1 MKKETTDT
9 LGVVSRSRKKVA
21 IKPKHAKA
29 YRKRHYVLLLA
40 ALSAAFLL
48 FAVAISLHIHIVA
61 GGAESQD
68 FVASTFNKS
77 ASTRQTVISSY
88 GFNFHYDPRRLY
100 ASALDGTTGQLYI
113 GSELATQRPYQTFK
127 LSSSLAPRA
136 TSDPNT
142 VSLDYYTVE
151 TVSSRQSLVSI
162 EQSHLAVSPANAATP
177 TVVSSELVSRNG
189 IDYQKTSWTQSTSGQ
204 LSAQLESHFVS
215 YTAVLNNRPFII
227 KTNNRIGSAGSSA
240 DIDAI
245 VNSITT
251 ATPTASYQAPSPAV
265 ITKLAKNRSLLDR
278 LLFTQASAAS
288 DTMDSQA
295 ISSLYA
301 PAVVKI
307 YNAYCADI
315 SINGALYVTGA
326 CAGTSGSGFFVS
338 SDGYIAT
345 NGHVATANPK
355 DLVIQDAYTAASTGN
370 GKQLVTLAQ
379 AAGLDLDAL
388 RTISD
393 DKLLLDT
400 IFNAVY
406 AMPDSA
412 FTKSHD
418 VQNLLV
424 GLDSKDPD
432 VGKLLSATDARQRY
446 AGSDDIKPAT
456 LVSADYRAFD
466 GITKY
471 HNSDV
476 AIIKLSGGNY
486 PVVKLGSLSEVSQGS
501 ALSILGYPVA
511 ASDNAIVAKDVS
523 EVTLTSG
530 KVSAIKTANGDSR
543 QLIETDTTI
552 GHGNSGGPVFD
563 DAGHVVGI
571 ATYTIDGSG
580 KGNGTFNYVR
590 DIADLQALASASS
603 LHFNTNSPTQL
614 DWQKAVTAFNSAHY
628 SKSLKLFSQVR
639 TLYPQHPTLDSFEAR
654 AQQNISAG
662 KDVKDLPVAW
672 LVAGAAGALLVA
684 GLAIV
689 FIVRHHAKHQ
699 VYKLASGQV
708 GAEPVNLLKHPRGG
722 YHYPVEPLAEPA
734 MSVSAQQLHHR

>member
-1 MKKETTDT
+1 MKKEKTVTK
-9 LGVVSRSRKKVA
+9 RVA

-29 YRKRHYVLLLA
+29 YRKRHYVLLVC
-40 ALSAAFLL
+40 ALGAAFLL
-48 FAVAISLHIHIVA
+48 FAIAISLHIHIVA
-61 GGAESQD
+61 GGAESQE
-68 FVASTFNKS
+68 FLTTTFNKP
-77 ASTRQTVISSY
+77 ASTAQTVLSSY
-88 GFNFHYDPRRLY
+88 GFNFRYDPRRLY
-100 ASALDGTTGQLYI
+100 ASAIDGSTGKLYI
-113 GSELATQRPYQTFK
+113 GSELSTQRPYQTFK

-136 TSDPNT
+136 TTNPNT
-142 VSLDYYTVE
+142 VSIDYYPSQVMG
-151 TVSSRQSLVSI
+151 SQRSLSSI
-162 EQSHLAVSPANAATP
+162 EQTYLAVAPANTVAP
-177 TVVSSELVSRNG
+177 TKVNTQTITING
-189 IDYQKTSWTQSTSGQ
+189 ISFQKTMWTQPTNGQ
-204 LSAQLESHFVS
+204 LAAHLESHFVS
-215 YTAVLNNRPFII
+215 YTALIDDKPVII

-245 VNSITT
+245 ANSMST
-251 ATPTASYQAPSPAV
+251 ATPIVSYQPPSPVVTA
-265 ITKLAKNRSLLDR
+265 KLAKNRNLLDK

-288 DTMDSQA
+288 ETLDSQA

-307 YNAYCADI
+307 YNAYCTDI

-345 NGHVATANPK
+345 NGHVATANSK
-355 DLVIQDAYTAASTGN
+355 DLVIQDAYTAATAGN
-370 GKQLVTLAQ
+370 GKQLVALAQ
-379 AAGLDLDAL
+379 AAGLDVAAL
-388 RTISD
+388 STIND

-406 AMPDSA
+406 GMPDSA

-432 VGKLLSATDARQRY
+432 VDKLLSATDARQRY
-446 AGSDDIKPAT
+446 AGSDDIKSAT

-476 AIIKLSGGNY
+476 AIIKLAGNNY

-501 ALSILGYPVA
+501 SLSILGYPVA
-511 ASDNAIVAKDVS
+511 ASNNAIVAKDVS

-580 KGNGTFNYVR
+580 QGNGTFNYVR
-590 DIADLQALASASS
+590 DIADLQALATASN
-603 LHFNTNSPTQL
+603 LHFNTDSQTQL
-614 DWQKAVTAFNSAHY
+614 DWQKAVAAFNSAHY
-628 SKSLKLFSQVR
+628 SKSLKLFSEVR
-639 TLYPQHPTLDSFEAR
+639 TLYPQHPTIDSFEAR
-654 AQQNISAG
+654 AQQNIAEG
-662 KDVKDLPVAW
+662 KNVTDIPIVWV
-672 LVAGAAGALLVA
+672 VVGAVGALLVSA
-684 GLAIV
+684 LAFVLIA
-689 FIVRHHAKHQ
+689 RHHAKHQ
-699 VYKLASGQV
+699 IYKLASGQV
-708 GAEPVNLLKHPRGG
+708 GAEPVNLLEHPHGG
-722 YHYPVEPLAEPA
+722 FHYPVEPAAETVPVGTA
-734 MSVSAQQLHHR
+734 HHLHHR